1 MTTQRF
7 KCYGFLWGS
16 YYTIM
21 ALHQPFYSCK
31 NWRCVV
37 SPFGYMGVILNTI
50 RNQEHLYCWAW
61 SNMNSGKTQP
71 NWIISLNFNYQHAKW
86 MSASV
91 GINVQPTSSIMQEV
105 EDVDFQQSKK
115 YLSFLVATTNT
126 AGTGIHPLIIGNVR
140 VKRDRKRCFF
150 KYCVYCLMVTSSGS
164 SICTF
169 TAGQIQRIYRQEI
182 CTGDFGISLAF
193 GWIFPLKP
201 RGLIRDG
208 GEHSVL
214 TGSDPIKNSICL

>member
-1 MTTQRF
+1 
-7 KCYGFLWGS
+7 
-16 YYTIM
+16 
-21 ALHQPFYSCK
+21 
-31 NWRCVV
+31 
-37 SPFGYMGVILNTI
+37 
-50 RNQEHLYCWAW
+50 
-61 SNMNSGKTQP
+61 
-71 NWIISLNFNYQHAKW
+71 

-169 TAGQIQRIYRQEI
+169 TAGQIQRIYRQE
-182 CTGDFGISLAF
+182 TYRFWNKSGIWVNFSTQAKRAYQR
-193 GWIFPLKP
+193 WW
-201 RGLIRDG
+201 RAQC
-208 GEHSVL
+208 
-214 TGSDPIKNSICL
+214 SDRI